1 MVNAHISDSIKTNK
15 KPLKP
20 STHSK
25 KALTVWKFGSR
36 STSNISKS
44 NPSLKVDNAFYFL
57 YKDQSGLCINLLV
70 AVLQRDIS

>member
-1 MVNAHISDSIKTNK
+1 MHIFQIALKQIK

-25 KALTVWKFGSR
+25 KALTVCKFGSR
-36 STSNISKS
+36 PTSNRSKS

-57 YKDQSGLCINLLV
+57 YKDQSGLYINLLV